1 MSRERRDIVA
11 LYNIAVAVGSSLSL
25 KKVIWRLYTEAS
37 QCIDPANFAIV
48 IYDEQAD
55 TLHFYL
61 AFDRGEPIKPFTLK
75 HSSNSGLISHV
86 IKSHTHLLID
96 DLTKTNLHFE
106 LSQLQADKATVRS
119 WLGVPF
125 LNAALPGQ
133 SAQGVI
139 AIWSYRAGV
148 FNQRDLWFLSEIG
161 TQAAIAIRNAHL
173 YEASQ
178 RRALQIAVVDDVA
191 KALSS
196 TLELDEVLRRMMDQ
210 VEGMLNVRAG
220 FLLLRDPDTGD
231 LVSQMALGAQANSLK
246 PFWIPR
252 GYGLAGQV
260 AETGKP
266 VIAERGVDGRREID
280 FRAQNALC
288 VPLILHEQILG
299 VIEVLNKK
307 DGSFSQRDVDLLTAI
322 ASFAAIAIENARLHE
337 SVLAERDRVI
347 EAEERARNELA
358 RDLHDGPIQL
368 VAGIVMRLNFVQ
380 QILARNAD
388 PVMLQQEIPQTIGLA
403 EQAIQQMRTT
413 LFELRPLVLETE
425 GLQPALEIFVER
437 QQQQVRASGQAT
449 RVQLKL
455 EADTP
460 FGQLSRQES
469 KVETA
474 IFAIVQEAVTNA
486 IKHAEAAAIMVELR
500 ETPVG
505 LYVTITDNGIGFD
518 VEQVMSKS
526 RQQGSLG
533 MVNIKERAELI
544 GSDLAIRS
552 APGQGTRIRVYIPKG
567 KDERLRK
574 RGKTGL
580 LTNSQRVG
588 TGTLVRPHGEN
599 GNPSQTEYNSDA
611 IKEG

>member
-1 MSRERRDIVA
+1 M
-11 LYNIAVAVGSSLSL
+11 AV
-25 KKVIWRLYTEAS
+25 
-37 QCIDPANFAIV
+37 
-48 IYDEQAD
+48 
-55 TLHFYL
+55 
-61 AFDRGEPIKPFTLK
+61 
-75 HSSNSGLISHV
+75 
-86 IKSHTHLLID
+86 
-96 DLTKTNLHFE
+96 
-106 LSQLQADKATVRS
+106 VRS

-125 LNAALPGQ
+125 LNAVMPGQ
-133 SAQGVI
+133 SVQGVI
-139 AIWSYRAGV
+139 AIWNYRPGA

-191 KALSS
+191 QALSS
-196 TLELDEVLRRMMDQ
+196 TLELNEVLRRMMDQ

-220 FLLLRDPDTGD
+220 FLLLKDPDTGD
-231 LVSQMALGAQANSLK
+231 LVSQIALGEQAHNLK
-246 PFWIPR
+246 PFRIPR

-260 AETGKP
+260 AETGRP
-266 VIAERGVDGRREID
+266 VIAERGASGREID
-280 FRAQNALC
+280 FRAHNALC

-307 DGSFSQRDVDLLTAI
+307 DGNFSQRDQELLTAI

-380 QILARNAD
+380 QILSRKAD
-388 PVMLQQEIPQTIGLA
+388 PAMLEKEIPQTISLA

-437 QQQQVRASGQAT
+437 QQQQVKASGQAT
-449 RVQLKL
+449 RVLLKL

-460 FGQLSRQES
+460 LRQLSRQES

-486 IKHAEAAAIMVELR
+486 IKHAGANAITVELR

-505 LYVTITDNGIGFD
+505 LYITIADDGVGFD
-518 VEQVMSKS
+518 VDQVMSKS

-552 APGQGTRIRVYIPKG
+552 APGHGTRIRVYIPKG

-588 TGTLVRPHGEN
+588 TGTLVRPDSEN
-599 GNPSQTEYNSDA
+599 GNLNKTEYNSDSV
-611 IKEG
+611 KEG